1 MAEQTKIRM
10 TIAEYE
16 ALPDSRH
23 PIQLIE
29 GELVDVVPPVPLHQD
44 VVFEVGSVL
53 RQLRPDGHMYIS
65 PLAVVLDAQ
74 NVLQPD
80 VMWLAPD
87 TKCAVTNKRV
97 EGAPDLVVE
106 VLSPSTA
113 RYDKS
118 VKFLLYEKYGTRE
131 YWLINLDRLQIE
143 IWKRD
148 RNEFVLLGTFGAT
161 ESFVSPLL
169 GQTVDLAAIFPARQ

>member
-1 MAEQTKIRM
+1 MMAEQTKIHM
-10 TIAEYE
+10 SVAEYE

-29 GELVDVVPPVPLHQD
+29 GELFEVVPPVPLHQD
-44 VVFEVGSVL
+44 VVFQVGTVL
-53 RQLRPDGHMYIS
+53 KQLRPDGHMYIS
-65 PLAVVLDAQ
+65 PLAVVLDEH

-87 TKCAVTNKRV
+87 TKCLVTNKRV
-97 EGAPDLVVE
+97 ESAPELVVE

-118 VKFLLYEKYGTRE
+118 VKFLLYEKHGTRE
-131 YWLINLDRLQIE
+131 YWLIDLDRRQIE
-143 IWKRD
+143 VWTREGS
-148 RNEFVLLGTFGAT
+148 EFVLLGTFGDT
-161 ESFVSPLL
+161 ESFASPLL
-169 GQTVDLAAIFPARQ
+169 GQTIALAAVFPAQ